1 MRSRSLTRRD
11 ETFLCFSLL
20 RIYFLG
26 GKRDK
31 LSRRPSAIINLSMV
45 WIADSLL
52 SMLHASANR
61 ILHCEA
67 NTHFL
72 GSGYASSLSF
82 FFLGCRP
89 RFLATQHSHG
99 GALPLLNLKKKRDY
113 SQSATYNTK
122 STRCFEKTCDRSVE
136 TIRMWPILLLGYQ
149 DGAEI
154 NKGGTVKAMY
164 ITAILR
170 LITQRLSSSLKP
182 HSFPLSDQS

>member
-1 MRSRSLTRRD
+1 MRPSYASLCSVSNV
-11 ETFLCFSLL
+11 FF
-20 RIYFLG
+20 FF

-31 LSRRPSAIINLSMV
+31 LSCSASAIINLSMV
-45 WIADSLL
+45 SIADSLL

-61 ILHCEA
+61 ILRCEA
-67 NTHFL
+67 NTHFI

-89 RFLATQHSHG
+89 RFSATQHSHG
-99 GALPLLNLKKKRDY
+99 CALPLLNLKKERDC
-113 SQSATYNTK
+113 SQSTTYNNK
-122 STRCFEKTCDRSVE
+122 STGCFEKTCDRSVE

>member
-1 MRSRSLTRRD
+1 M
-11 ETFLCFSLL
+11 
-20 RIYFLG
+20 
-26 GKRDK
+26 
-31 LSRRPSAIINLSMV
+31 RPS
-45 WIADSLL
+45 
-52 SMLHASANR
+52 
-61 ILHCEA
+61 
-67 NTHFL
+67 
-72 GSGYASSLSF
+72 YASLCSVSIFWGGNETNFPAVLQPSSTCQWFGLLTVCCQCFTHQPIVFCIVRPTHISLGLAMRAVSF